1 MFGIFTDINYDIFG
15 GIDDEFKMKI
25 DGRYV
30 DHIDKVITI
39 SLISNITKSINNS
52 TKIFNCIA
60 NTFMKA
66 LGLINES
73 NNYKWIDHKQS
84 TKRYDISY
92 LIDNRSSNVNNCSK
106 SIDFSK
112 LEEVQYPFDLHE
124 DMIEC
129 VLDTKKIDMIDE
141 IGYNILYEAKII
153 NVFKN
158 PESSRISYR
167 YKMDENID
175 LYFIPSISNS
185 IIFTIN
191 GNIKKSLDFIESF
204 IVNNSYVDTF
214 KFKYNISSSIKD
226 KILYKIF
233 KRDKVSSFS
242 KLMSRLDAFGHTFIN
257 YLPPII
263 DITPF
268 NRKAICP
275 EDPIKF
281 MWFDIDSK
289 FERGIRIIFD
299 DDSFIDFTNSNIIEE
314 IDKPIKHVIEL
325 LIDGDKYF
333 AIDII
338 ICYNNIMLHMDFIAR
353 YNALNNIDIG
363 IPVIEQSHSFPKDS
377 KSLII
382 YPKHLPYN
390 DMKIY
395 RIGEIIFTALA
406 KKESER
412 NVYSLHTCISNNL
425 LSVLPITNV
434 SYGDKMSIIPFI
446 YPIVSENKPYSTYIY
461 STEDLNNQVIN
472 FTFDNFKPK
481 FIEIDK
487 IKTFEFKQNN
497 YVFSTYKSLLYSL
510 FSYEYEGNCSQ
521 IPSTIFDFIIYSRGY
536 KSILSTIPYT
546 VAVSNI
552 EKTSFIGYLMSTS
565 NCIKVF
571 NDYMNLSSP
580 VVGKSNIKLYDLNCY
595 DHAIQKVSESTNSI
609 DFILVKDRKEAE
621 DMYKVIHG
629 KNKIYGDKSIIAFI
643 GDQHSCI
650 SCCKYERISLLSIID
665 SKEYKSY
672 IKQRNIKDGQTMF
685 GHNNKTLYMCNI
697 ISYN

>member
-1 MFGIFTDINYDIFG
+1 MFGIFTDINYDIFS
-15 GIDDEFKMKI
+15 GIDDVFKMKI
-25 DGRYV
+25 DGRYI
-30 DHIDKVITI
+30 DHIDKVISI
-39 SLISNITKSINNS
+39 SLMSNTTKSINNS

-66 LGLINES
+66 LGIINES
-73 NNYKWIDHKQS
+73 NNYKCIDHKQS

-92 LIDNRSSNVNNCSK
+92 LSGNCKTIATNCSK
-106 SIDFSK
+106 NIDFSK
-112 LEEVQYPFDLHE
+112 LEEIQYPFDIHD

-129 VLDTKKIDMIDE
+129 VLDTKNIDMIDK

-158 PESSRISYR
+158 PKSSRLSYR
-167 YKMDENID
+167 YKINENID

-191 GNIKKSLDFIESF
+191 GNIKESLDYIELF
-204 IVNNSYVDTF
+204 VVNNSYVDTF
-214 KFKYNISSSIKD
+214 KFKYNISSLIKD

-242 KLMSRLDAFGHTFIN
+242 KLMSRLDTFGHTFIN

-268 NRKAICP
+268 NRNSICP
-275 EDPIKF
+275 DDPIKF
-281 MWFDIDSK
+281 MWFDINSR

-314 IDKPIKHVIEL
+314 IDKPIKHVIEI
-325 LIDGDKYF
+325 LIDGNIYY

-353 YNALNNIDIG
+353 YNALNNIDVG
-363 IPVIEQSHSFPKDS
+363 IPVIEQLHSFPKDS

-382 YPKHLPYN
+382 YPKYLPYN

-395 RIGEIIFTALA
+395 RIDEIIFTALA

-412 NVYSLHTCISNNL
+412 NIYSLHTCISNNL
-425 LSVLPITNV
+425 LSVLPITNI
-434 SYGDKMSIIPFI
+434 SYGDKMSIIPFV
-446 YPIVSENKPYSTYIY
+446 YPIISENKPYSTYIY
-461 STEDLNNQVIN
+461 STEDLDNKVIK

-481 FIEIDK
+481 LIEIDK
-487 IKTFEFKQNN
+487 IKTLEFKQNN

-510 FSYEYEGNCSQ
+510 FTYEYDGSCKE
-521 IPSTIFDFIIYSRGY
+521 IPSEIFDFIIYSRGY

-546 VAVSNI
+546 VAVSNL
-552 EKTSFIGYLMSTS
+552 EKMSFIGYLMSTS

-580 VVGKSNIKLYDLNCY
+580 IVGKSNIKLYDLNCY

-609 DFILVKDRKEAE
+609 DFILVKDKKEAE
-621 DMYKVIHG
+621 EMHISIRG
-629 KNKIYGDKSIIAFI
+629 KNKICGNKSIIAFI
-643 GDQHSCI
+643 GDQHNYI
-650 SCCKYERISLLSIID
+650 SCSGYERLSLLSIIN

-672 IKQRNIKDGQTMF
+672 IRQRNIKERSAF
-685 GHNNKTLYMCNI
+685 VPNNKTLFICRIYD
-697 ISYN
+697 SL

>member
-15 GIDDEFKMKI
+15 GIDDVFKMKI
-25 DGRYV
+25 DGRYI
-30 DHIDKVITI
+30 DHIDKVITV
-39 SLISNITKSINNS
+39 SLMSNTTKSINNS

-84 TKRYDISY
+84 TKRYDITY
-92 LIDNRSSNVNNCSK
+92 LIDNRAAIVNNCSK
-106 SIDFSK
+106 NIDFSK
-112 LEEVQYPFDLHE
+112 LEEVQYPFDIHD

-129 VLDTKKIDMIDE
+129 VLDTKKIDMIDK
-141 IGYNILYEAKII
+141 IGYDILYEAKII

-158 PESSRISYR
+158 PKSSRISYR
-167 YKMDENID
+167 YKMNENID

-191 GNIKKSLDFIESF
+191 GNIKESLDYIESF
-204 IVNNSYVDTF
+204 VVNNSYVDTF

-233 KRDKVSSFS
+233 KKDKVSSFS

-268 NRKAICP
+268 NRNSICP

-281 MWFDIDSK
+281 MWFDINSR

-314 IDKPIKHVIEL
+314 IDKPIKHVIEI
-325 LIDGDKYF
+325 LIDGSIYY

-338 ICYNNIMLHMDFIAR
+338 ICYKSIMLHMDFIAR

-363 IPVIEQSHSFPKDS
+363 IPVIEQLNSFPKDS

-382 YPKHLPYN
+382 YPKYLPYN

-412 NVYSLHTCISNNL
+412 NIYSLHTCISNNL

-434 SYGDKMSIIPFI
+434 AYGDKMSIIPFI
-446 YPIVSENKPYSTYIY
+446 YPIISENKPYSTYIY

-481 FIEIDK
+481 LMEIDK
-487 IKTFEFKQNN
+487 IKTLEFKQNN

-510 FSYEYEGNCSQ
+510 FTYEYEGSCKQ
-521 IPSTIFDFIIYSRGY
+521 IPSEIFDFIIYSHGY
-536 KSILSTIPYT
+536 KSILSTIPYI

-552 EKTSFIGYLMSTS
+552 EKMSFIGYLMSTS

-580 VVGKSNIKLYDLNCY
+580 IVGKSNIKLYDLNCY

-609 DFILVKDRKEAE
+609 DFILVKDKKEAE
-621 DMYKVIHG
+621 EIYISIRG
-629 KNKIYGDKSIIAFI
+629 KNKICGNKSIIAFI
-643 GDQHSCI
+643 GDQHTLI
-650 SCCKYERISLLSIID
+650 SCDRYERLSLLSIID

-672 IKQRNIKDGQTMF
+672 IRQRNIKERTQF
-685 GHNNKTLYMCNI
+685 IPNNKTLFICRI
-697 ISYN
+697 VDSA